1 MDNAKAKDK
10 PKDGCVKPAKGVVKP
25 GAGAVSGGAE
35 AAASATTTPQED
47 AMSVKVGYPAPDFEA
62 TAYVNG
68 GFDNVSLS
76 DYKGQWV
83 MICFYPG
90 DFTFV

>member
-10 PKDGCVKPAKGVVKP
+10 PKDGCVKPAKGVIKP
-25 GAGAVSGGAE
+25 AAGADTGVKD
-35 AAASATTTPQED
+35 AAASSTSSQED
-47 AMSVKVGYPAPDFEA
+47 TMSVKVGYPAPDFEA
-62 TAYVNG
+62 TAYVKG
-68 GFDNVSLS
+68 GFDNVKLS
-76 DYKGQWV
+76 DYKGKWV